1 MAKSLLDVVVVY
13 HPKDGAA
20 DGEAR
25 VFVDILI
32 ETFRYQRP
40 TSGLRQGPEA
50 SDPWERVEIQNCTS
64 PEDIQSA
71 LNRPDK
77 PTVYIILLS
86 ETFRADTKLLQ
97 ATENIAGTLPRK
109 DDGSRSALMYAFS
122 NSARQNL
129 PAKLNSRQIREIS
142 DLGEE
147 PRLRP
152 FNLALLAMH
161 RARHVLGGIREE
173 LKLFLSHAKAD
184 GVFFARAIKDSLQRL
199 PEVDCFYDADD
210 LTSGSNWSAQLESAA
225 RHSILIALRTPAY
238 EQRLACREEF
248 ETALLHGVPIVVV
261 DAMSTAMHSSPTHL
275 PFSAMPTVR
284 IADGNTHRVVSAA
297 LREHLRLL
305 LMESIARE
313 KALDLSTSQIRV
325 WPRFP
330 CIANL
335 MNAPREQQFW
345 LIPQSQV
352 FDQELQASRELLSS
366 LNSSLKLEVLETFR
380 P

>member
-1 MAKSLLDVVVVY
+1 MPKSLLDVVVVY
-13 HPKDGAA
+13 HPQDGAA
-20 DGEAR
+20 DGDAR
-25 VFVDILI
+25 AFIDTLT

-40 TSGLRQGPEA
+40 TRGLRQGPEI
-50 SDPWERVEIQNCTS
+50 SDPWERVEIHCCTS
-64 PEDIQSA
+64 PEDIQTA
-71 LNRPDK
+71 LRRPDT
-77 PTVYIILLS
+77 PTVYVILLS
-86 ETFRADTKLLQ
+86 ERFHGDAGLLQ
-97 ATENIAGTLPRK
+97 GTEDIAGTLPRK
-109 DDGSRSALMYAFS
+109 DGGSRNALMYAFS
-122 NSARQNL
+122 NAARQNL
-129 PAKLNSRQIREIS
+129 PAKLSGRQVREIS

-152 FNLALLAMH
+152 FNLALLTMH

-173 LKLFLSHAKAD
+173 LRLFLSHAKAD
-184 GVFFARAIKDSLQRL
+184 GVFFARAIRDSLQRL

-210 LTSGSNWSAQLESAA
+210 LASGSNWSEQLESAA

-248 ETALLHGVPIVVV
+248 EKALLHGVPIVVV

-297 LREHLRLL
+297 LREHLSLL

-313 KALDLSTSQIRV
+313 KALDLNSDQFRV

-335 MNAPREQQFW
+335 MKAPQEKQYW